1 MAGAHDSSHHLAGN
15 DDGTTL
21 TALRADFPAF
31 RIWREITTGRA
42 RYIAR
47 RLHPGPGPHTVVT
60 HDLAEL
66 RAALRSQGGQAPAGF
81 DLTRPNV
88 ARIYNYILGGK
99 DNHLA
104 DRQAADSILTDFPEV
119 AQIARANRDFVTR
132 AVHYVATRHVNQF
145 IDVGAGLPAEPA
157 VHQAAQRV
165 NRACRVAYVDND
177 PLVLVYARALL
188 AAGPGVVVVPGDMR
202 EPEGILNHS
211 DLRRLIDLDQ
221 PVCVLLASVPHF
233 LLPSE
238 ADAAVTAFRA
248 AMAPGSY
255 LILSAG
261 TSTGT
266 SPALLDKLC
275 SAYGRHQR
283 HHQPPCRGHRRLAH
297 RPGPRT
303 TRARRCRVLAARQRL
318 PLAYPAHC
326 PHHRRRRTQTR
337 PPHREHAPAP
347 APAAVDRIL
356 PCHHRAR
363 LHP

>member
-31 RIWREITTGRA
+31 RIWREITTGRT

-66 RAALRSQGGQAPAGF
+66 RAALGSEGGQAPAGF

-119 AQIARANRDFVTR
+119 AQVARANRDFVTR
-132 AVHYVATRHVNQF
+132 AVYYVATRHVTQF

-157 VHQAAQRV
+157 VHQTAQQV
-165 NRACRVAYVDND
+165 NPACRVTYVDND

-188 AAGPGVVVVPGDMR
+188 AAGPGVVIVPGDMR
-202 EPEGILNHS
+202 EPEGILNHP
-211 DLRRLIDLDQ
+211 DLRLLIDLDQ
-221 PVCVLLASVPHF
+221 PVCVLLASVLHF

-238 ADAAVTAFRA
+238 ADAAVAAFRA

-266 SPALLDKLC
+266 SPALLDKLR
-275 SAYGRHQR
+275 SAYAGTSDITSRPAEDIAAWLTGLDLVPPGLVDVASWQPGSPRRWLAPPTARIIGAVGRK
-283 HHQPPCRGHRRLAH
+283 PG
-297 RPGPRT
+297 RPT
-303 TRARRCRVLAARQRL
+303 TSA
-318 PLAYPAHC
+318 
-326 PHHRRRRTQTR
+326 R
-337 PPHREHAPAP
+337 PP
-347 APAAVDRIL
+347 L
-356 PCHHRAR
+356 PRRKPVRKAS
-363 LHP
+363 

>member
-31 RIWREITTGRA
+31 RIWREITTGRT

-66 RAALRSQGGQAPAGF
+66 RAALGSEGGQAPAGF

-119 AQIARANRDFVTR
+119 AQVARANRDFVTR
-132 AVHYVATRHVNQF
+132 AVHYVATRHVTQF

-165 NRACRVAYVDND
+165 NPACRVAYVDND

-211 DLRRLIDLDQ
+211 DLRLLIDLDQ
-221 PVCVLLASVPHF
+221 PVCVLLASVLHF

-238 ADAAVTAFRA
+238 ADAAVAAVRA

-266 SPALLDKLC
+266 SPALLDKLR
-275 SAYGRHQR
+275 SAYAGTSDITSRPAEDIAAWLTGLDLVPPGLVDVASWQPGSPRRWLTPPTARIIGAVGRK
-283 HHQPPCRGHRRLAH
+283 PG
-297 RPGPRT
+297 RPT
-303 TRARRCRVLAARQRL
+303 AS
-318 PLAYPAHC
+318 
-326 PHHRRRRTQTR
+326 TR
-337 PPHREHAPAP
+337 PPLPRRKPARK
-347 APAAVDRIL
+347 AS
-356 PCHHRAR
+356 
-363 LHP
+363 